1 MQITFGA
8 LLLITVGSDI
18 FRDNMKWEVTHTGI
32 YPQAKCKIRIYSRLV
47 NEILFPKM
55 PFLQGD

>member
-8 LLLITVGSDI
+8 LLLVKAGSDI
-18 FRDNMKWEVTHTGI
+18 FRDNMKRELTHTGI

-47 NEILFPKM
+47 KS
-55 PFLQGD
+55 